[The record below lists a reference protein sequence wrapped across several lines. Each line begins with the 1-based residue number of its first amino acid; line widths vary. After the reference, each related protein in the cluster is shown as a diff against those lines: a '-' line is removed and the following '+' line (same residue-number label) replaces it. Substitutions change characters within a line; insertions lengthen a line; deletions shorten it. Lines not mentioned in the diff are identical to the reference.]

1 MRSRKMVTGG
11 DTEKLGIGAMTDARW
26 KDFFDTMSNAGLY
39 PKTLDYKSL
48 RRRLGGIE
56 PRSPQ

>member
-1 MRSRKMVTGG
+1 MVTGG
-11 DTEKLGIGAMTDARW
+11 DAEKLGIGAMTDARW

-48 RRRLGGIE
+48 HAEIRRRLGGIE
-56 PRSPQ
+56 LRSPQ